1 MSNKTVMP
9 PVDEVAPTNHKAE
22 VVRSSRASRSNTW
35 RNIALIARREYKNR
49 VTQRSYIITTALFV
63 LFALVGSC
71 APTVI
76 QFFVARSNSQSH
88 VTIVNNAG
96 TTAGLSGDSLLQYF
110 NRSLN
115 GSVNNGVQIT
125 NQTSNQQKGTP
136 HFALNSGTPGALD
149 QLQKDV
155 KDGKLDVLLVLDRAA
170 NKDVRFTYYTATASL
185 SDTDLTQ
192 IQAVAGQLSV
202 QDKSF
207 RLGLTPEQTQH
218 LLAPPDFNVVYTQK
232 GNGNDSLIS
241 LAGGYFLGVIGTVLI
256 FMAVYLYGMW
266 VANGVADEKGS
277 RIMEILVNAATP
289 FQLLWGKILGI
300 GAAGLTQMVCLVA
313 AGLIGLLLQGPLSAA
328 LQTNALSV
336 NLSFIH
342 ASVTLLLLLLIYFV
356 LGFLLYSTLFAA
368 LGALVKRQDEVQ
380 NTVGPLTTIFMVG
393 YMASFIGGSIG
404 AGATWFKVMSFV
416 PFWTPTM
423 MMMRIA
429 TNAVSGWEI
438 VLSIGILLVSIV
450 ICAWAS
456 SRIYRI
462 GILMYGQKP
471 GLRQLVR
478 MLR

>member
-1 MSNKTVMP
+1 MPNKTVMP
-9 PVDEVAPTNHKAE
+9 PVDEAAPVTHNTE
-22 VVRSSRASRSNTW
+22 VVRSGRDSRSNTW
-35 RNIALIARREYKNR
+35 RNISLIARREYKNR
-49 VTQRSYIITTALFV
+49 VTQRSYIITTVLFV
-63 LFALVGSC
+63 LFALIGSC
-71 APTVI
+71 VPTVI
-76 QFFVARSNSQSH
+76 QFFAARSNSQSH

-110 NRSLN
+110 DRSLN
-115 GSVNNGVQIT
+115 TAANADVQGINQGSIP
-125 NQTSNQQKGTP
+125 QKGKP
-136 HFALNSGTPGALD
+136 HFTLSSGAPGTAD

-155 KDGKLDVLLVLDRAA
+155 KDGKLDVLLVLNRNA
-170 NKDVRFTYYTATASL
+170 NKDVSFTYYTATASL
-185 SDTDLTQ
+185 SDTDLAQ

-202 QDKSF
+202 QDKSS
-207 RLGLTPEQTQH
+207 RLGLTPAQTQH
-218 LLAPPDFNVVYTQK
+218 LLAPPAFNVVYTQK
-232 GNGNDSLIS
+232 DGGNDSLIS

-328 LQTNALSV
+328 LQTNGLPL
-336 NLSFIH
+336 NLSYIH
-342 ASVTLLLLLLIYFV
+342 ASTTLLLLLLVYFV

-404 AGATWFKVMSFV
+404 SGATWFRVMSFV

-438 VLSIGILLVSIV
+438 MLSIVILLVSIM

-471 GLRQLVR
+471 NLRQIAR